1 MSGETLAKKAP
12 ALITREV
19 SDVVFD
25 RHPRKLWLIGFAVS
39 FSFVMLLFYAVAYLL
54 VKGVGIWGIQMPVAW
69 GFAIT
74 NFVWWVG
81 IGHAGTFISAFLLL
95 LRQNWR
101 NSINR
106 LAEAMTLFA
115 VACAGLFPLIHLGRP
130 TLFYWLFPYPN
141 TMQLG
146 PQFRSPLIWDVF
158 AVTTYLIV
166 SVLFWYLGL
175 LPDLATFRDRAK
187 ALWMKRIYGALS
199 FGWRGSTDQW
209 HQLKVSS
216 MLLAGLATA
225 LVISVHSIV
234 SLDFAVSIL
243 PGWHSTVFPPY
254 FVAGALYSGFAMV
267 LTILIPLRV
276 TLHLENLFTLSH
288 FNKMALIMLATGT
301 MVAYGYLIELG
312 VGLYSGDLFEHS
324 LISARFLGPYAVPYW
339 TMLGLNIVIPQLFWF
354 PRVRSNL
361 LVLFVL
367 SLLVNVG
374 MWLERFIIVVVSL
387 SHDFL
392 PSSWGVFKPTFWDW
406 ATLAG
411 TIGLFFC
418 CLFMFVRLLPL
429 MAMSEIKEKGAT

>member
-324 LISARFLGPYAVPYW
+324 LISARFLGPYAIPYW